1 MGAIKP
7 KGLNRIAKIGQ
18 GHLYLREFSLLLLL
32 CMLIYCRRADIKCVI
47 IDGISKGGDYE
58 VGLPEQ
64 DLDKMRDRWN
74 AVYLDKNWRFVHP
87 YWGSKG
93 SANVSRISYH
103 EHFFIFRKRTI
114 IKLLKVSYVFF
125 I

>member
-1 MGAIKP
+1 
-7 KGLNRIAKIGQ
+7 
-18 GHLYLREFSLLLLL
+18 
-32 CMLIYCRRADIKCVI
+32 MLIYCRRADIKCVI

-114 IKLLKVSYVFF
+114 IKLLKGSYVFF